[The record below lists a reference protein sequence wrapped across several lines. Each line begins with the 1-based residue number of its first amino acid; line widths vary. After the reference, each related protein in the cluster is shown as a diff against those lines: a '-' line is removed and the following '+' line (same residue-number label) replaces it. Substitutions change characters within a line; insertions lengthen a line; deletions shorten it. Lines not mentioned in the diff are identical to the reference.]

1 MSVTQEQFDIVQARG
16 DIAVVSLQAIRS
28 ASQNTQIRLLTMVD
42 RLQKMK
48 LPMTTEDGKPTIAN
62 VIMDELAIMNTALTD
77 IFAIANTVTEEM
89 TALAEQHGVART
101 TDEAVKDII
110 DKIRRSVPAYVG
122 MSDDQ
127 IRKEFGL

>member
-1 MSVTQEQFDIVQARG
+1 MGVTQEQFDIVQARG

-101 TDEAVKDII
+101 TDETVKDII

-122 MSDDQ
+122 MSDDR

>member
-1 MSVTQEQFDIVQARG
+1 MGVTQEQFDIVQARG

-101 TDEAVKDII
+101 TDETVKDII

-122 MSDDQ
+122 MSDDW

>member
-101 TDEAVKDII
+101 TDETVKDII